1 MTFKDK
7 SKRPAGKPSDRS
19 GKPQT
24 RKPSAASADKTASK
38 PVRAPRAEAPAGDE
52 TMKPE
57 RISKL
62 LARAGVAS
70 RRDIERMIMEGRVA
84 VNGKVLET
92 PVHNATL
99 ADKIEVDGQPIRGIE
114 RTRLWLYHKPA
125 GLVTTNSDPEGR
137 STVFENLPEEL
148 PRVMSIGRL
157 DINTEGLLLLTND
170 GGLARVLELPTTG
183 WLRRYRV
190 RAYGEVDQPAL
201 DALKEGIAV
210 DGVLYGAID
219 ATLDRKQGHNVW
231 ITMGLREG
239 KNREI
244 KNVLGA
250 LGLEVNRLIRVSY
263 GPFQLGDL
271 PEGKVQ
277 EVRGRMLRDQLGPRL
292 IEESKANFDAPIY
305 AHGVEVDEEE
315 AAAAAKKPA
324 REAKP
329 EWGREER
336 PTDKKRAAPKDW
348 SDKGDRRERALGRLD
363 TRRDDGKPGDKF
375 ADKPKRPA
383 GNTKGRTANVWMA
396 PGARPLG
403 EKAAAAAA
411 RRKPDPR
418 GPKPAER
425 FDDRPTSTVQITRAR
440 DEEGDWIRADGPD
453 QKPAG
458 RGGDRGGDR
467 GGKPGGFGARP
478 PRRDGDD
485 RAPRREGSDRGP
497 KRDFGD
503 RAERAPR
510 REGDDRGPR
519 KDFGDRGPRKDFG
532 DRGPRKPFGD
542 KPDRP
547 RTERFTPDRARDDRP
562 RDDRPR
568 DARPRDDRPRDDRPR
583 GERPAGDRPFGD
595 KPRGARPAGDRPFGD
610 RPAGK
615 SFGKPAGK
623 PSAKPAG
630 KSFGGK
636 PGGGKSFGGKP
647 GGRPAGG
654 PRTGGPG
661 GKPAGGSRGAP
672 KGKR

>member
-7 SKRPAGKPSDRS
+7 SRRPGAKSSDRS

-24 RKPSAASADKTASK
+24 RKPAGKPADKFADKPASK
-38 PVRAPRAEAPAGDE
+38 PARAPRAEASVADD
-52 TMKPE
+52 TVKPE

-70 RRDIERMIMEGRVA
+70 RRDIERMIMEGRV
-84 VNGKVLET
+84 VLNGKVLET
-92 PVHNATL
+92 PVVNATL

-125 GLVTTNSDPEGR
+125 GLVTTNADPEGR
-137 STVFENLPEEL
+137 PTVFENLPEEL

-250 LGLEVNRLIRVSY
+250 LGLEVNRLIRISY

-271 PEGKVQ
+271 PEGKVL

-305 AHGVEVDEEE
+305 THGVETDEEE
-315 AAAAAKKPA
+315 PAAPAKKPG
-324 REAKP
+324 RETKAD
-329 EWGREER
+329 WGRDER
-336 PTDKKRAAPKDW
+336 PADRKRAAPKDW
-348 SDKGDRRERALGRLD
+348 ADKGDRRERALGRLD

-375 ADKPKRPA
+375 SDKPKRPA

-411 RRKPDPR
+411 RRKPDP
-418 GPKPAER
+418 GGAKPADR

-440 DEEGDWIRADGPD
+440 DEEGEWIRADGPD
-453 QKPAG
+453 K
-458 RGGDRGGDR
+458 
-467 GGKPGGFGARP
+467 KPGGRDGGRDDKRGGVGARP
-478 PRRDGDD
+478 ARRDGDD
-485 RAPRREGSDRGP
+485 RAPRREGADRGP

-510 REGDDRGPR
+510 REGEDRGPR
-519 KDFGDRGPRKDFG
+519 REFSDRGPKRDFGDRPPRG
-532 DRGPRKPFGD
+532 D
-542 KPDRP
+542 
-547 RTERFTPDRARDDRP
+547 
-562 RDDRPR
+562 
-568 DARPRDDRPRDDRPR
+568 RPRDDRPRDDRPR
-583 GERPAGDRPFGD
+583 GERPFGDKPRSGKPAGKSFGDRPFGD
-595 KPRGARPAGDRPFGD
+595 KP
-610 RPAGK
+610 AGK
-615 SFGKPAGK
+615 SFGGK
-623 PSAKPAG
+623 PSGKPAG

-654 PRTGGPG
+654 PRSGGPG
-661 GKPAGGSRGAP
+661 GKPSGGSRGAP